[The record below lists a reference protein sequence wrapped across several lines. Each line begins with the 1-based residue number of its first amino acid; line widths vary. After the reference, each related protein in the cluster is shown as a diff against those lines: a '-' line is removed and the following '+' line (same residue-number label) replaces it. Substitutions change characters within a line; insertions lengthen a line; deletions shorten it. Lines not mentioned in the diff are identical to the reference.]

1 MPPVELPSIRIIL
14 LIICIIYDE
23 EIHIYDVKHK
33 QICGP
38 KMYFHTLVKGNSL
51 YVMNLFIQSFV
62 VYFKHKRHAEPS
74 PKQRWD
80 HARGGI

>member
-1 MPPVELPSIRIIL
+1 M
-14 LIICIIYDE
+14 
-23 EIHIYDVKHK
+23 KHK

-38 KMYFHTLVKGNSL
+38 EIYFHTLVKGNSL

-74 PKQRWD
+74 PKQR
-80 HARGGI
+80 